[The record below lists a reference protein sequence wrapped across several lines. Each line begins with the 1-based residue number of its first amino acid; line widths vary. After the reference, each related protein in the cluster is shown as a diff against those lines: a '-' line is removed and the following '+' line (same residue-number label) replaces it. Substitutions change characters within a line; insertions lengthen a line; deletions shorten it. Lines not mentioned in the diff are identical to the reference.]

1 MVTTKE
7 MRLFAADCRRWAH
20 EISNPSDQETLFRA
34 AQTWTKTAIEID
46 RIVRDGGRL
55 AGDDLRTKL
64 N

>member
-1 MVTTKE
+1 MVTTRE

-34 AQTWTKTAIEID
+34 AQTWTKMAVEID
-46 RIVRDGGRL
+46 RNARDGGKL
-55 AGDDLRTKL
+55 ANEDLRTKL